1 MDAGAMPN
9 VGMPEQEE
17 TPVATS
23 RPLPAVN
30 HRPSGPGRSHYRPIS
45 ADVAIAPD
53 VSVVIPVKNEA
64 RNLPTVLGS
73 LPSWVNE
80 VVLVDGRSVDN
91 TVAVARQ
98 CRRSEE
104 HTSALQ

>member
-17 TPVATS
+17 TPVATI
-23 RPLPAVN
+23 RPLAAVN

-73 LPSWVNE
+73 LPSWVHE
-80 VVLVDGRSVDN
+80 GGLVDGRSVDD
-91 TVAVARQ
+91 TVPLNLRAR
-98 CRRSEE
+98 
-104 HTSALQ
+104 AA